1 LQLNGKALAGRQSK
15 VERTRVLRW
24 LSAALALVGV
34 LLVGVPGTMI
44 HEGPGRF
51 VYVKIGLGLLV
62 SAALCLLLTVRRGP
76 SDRDVPKP
84 SAHWLALAS
93 VAIPPIAFWLQ
104 ALQVFALLAS
114 ALLGFVALIK
124 VILELTVRKQ
134 WRWRRTWLALLL
146 CIAWPIVMKFAP
158 CFDRDPI
165 TRRINAMG
173 GKHCYE
179 EMWGR

>member
-1 LQLNGKALAGRQSK
+1 MRPHYAVSVGLHGHVRMGFACYTPAKVRASVLELNKPNGY
-15 VERTRVLRW
+15 
-24 LSAALALVGV
+24 
-34 LLVGVPGTMI
+34 LLGS
-44 HEGPGRF
+44 
-51 VYVKIGLGLLV
+51 YV
-62 SAALCLLLTVRRGP
+62 SAAVCLLLTIRRGP

-124 VILELTVRKQ
+124 VVLELTVRKQ

-158 CFDRDPI
+158 CFDSDPI
-165 TRRINAMG
+165 TRRINAIG
-173 GKHCYE
+173 GKRCYE